1 MNQQD
6 SPFTSGSHIMF
17 QRPVCPFICPPTPT
31 PKALERGG
39 VVLGHT
45 PTPAVP
51 SPLPGSACWPSHTF
65 PLPRGCSKGNTL
77 LRVYSSS
84 VRVASQH
91 LGIPG
96 CQPPTQPAAAPDKT
110 GQRRT
115 LEPGT
120 PWAALPSLC
129 PPHPQFTA
137 VGTEARRRR
146 ASPWSQPLP
155 AGQGCLPGLASR
167 GPRGAHAPPSPC

>member
-6 SPFTSGSHIMF
+6 SPFTSVSHVMF
-17 QRPVCPFICPPTPT
+17 QSPVCPFICPPTPT
-31 PKALERGG
+31 PQSLGG
-39 VVLGHT
+39 RWGG
-45 PTPAVP
+45 PW
-51 SPLPGSACWPSHTF
+51 PLPGSAWWPSRTF
-65 PLPRGCSKGNTL
+65 PLPRGCSKGTTL
-77 LRVYSSS
+77 LEGYSSS

-115 LEPGT
+115 LGPGT
-120 PWAALPSLC
+120 PWAALPSLR
-129 PPHPQFTA
+129 PPHPPFTA

-146 ASPWSQPLP
+146 ASPRSQPLP
-155 AGQGCLPGLASR
+155 AGQGCLPGLASH
-167 GPRGAHAPPSPC
+167 GPRGAHAPP